1 MRCHEAVNSH
11 SLARAAKRANERLEL
26 SRTRILC
33 GTADLLACGFVE
45 IRRFSFIYERC
56 SPLCAE
62 DQSTNLQ
69 ALPIMPSNG
78 S

>member
-11 SLARAAKRANERLEL
+11 SLARAAKRANERLKF
-26 SRTRILC
+26 SRTRVLY
-33 GTADLLACGFVE
+33 GTADLLACRFVE
-45 IRRFSFIYERC
+45 ILTFAFIYERC

-69 ALPIMPSNG
+69 TLPLMPSNG